1 MGGPGL
7 VLLEMTFM
15 KHWGTILNF
24 VLFAF
29 ICLIICIA
37 VWMLSGDIQNWMKL
51 VIYAIT
57 FAILFPLIRYIKRIR
72 VKRREVLFLVLMVCA
87 LQANAQ
93 TEQDDK
99 GILSG
104 NDAALQ
110 TMGFVNHLMIDS
122 AKYAIDAM
130 KPNLLPT
137 PTESSGL
144 SYLNTYKDKAT
155 HGIVLI
161 RQHTP
166 MGVNSFNLWRRG
178 HLSISGATNQMP
190 GLMDFQ
196 TGSLTLQQDFGRL
209 QLSASAT
216 ANKYWMPMQSTLYTQ
231 YSFSG
236 SAAYSISEAV
246 TLHAYGQYYA
256 NNPIVG
262 PAFSPYVSTTTYGAY
277 ADIRFSDRFGSNIG
291 VRRYIN
297 PMSGQWTTSPI
308 VTPYFRVGKRNKVEI
323 GLPLGELLKA
333 AVWGDRDNPMRFR
346 PQPHPQQHLKK
357 K

>member
-1 MGGPGL
+1 MR
-7 VLLEMTFM
+7 VLRA
-15 KHWGTILNF
+15 
-24 VLFAF
+24 LF
-29 ICLIICIA
+29 
-37 VWMLSGDIQNWMKL
+37 
-51 VIYAIT
+51 
-57 FAILFPLIRYIKRIR
+57 FP
-72 VKRREVLFLVLMVCA
+72 FMVCA

-155 HGIVLI
+155 HGIVLT

-346 PQPHPQQHLKK
+346 PQPQPQQHPKK

>member
-1 MGGPGL
+1 M
-7 VLLEMTFM
+7 
-15 KHWGTILNF
+15 
-24 VLFAF
+24 
-29 ICLIICIA
+29 
-37 VWMLSGDIQNWMKL
+37 
-51 VIYAIT
+51 
-57 FAILFPLIRYIKRIR
+57 
-72 VKRREVLFLVLMVCA
+72 KRREALFFVLMVCA

-93 TEQDDK
+93 TELDGK

-104 NDAALQ
+104 DEAALR
-110 TMGFVNHLMIDS
+110 TMEFDNHLKMDS
-122 AKYAIDAM
+122 TKYAIDAM

-144 SYLNTYKDKAT
+144 SYLNTYKDKAR
-155 HGIVLI
+155 HGIGLTG
-161 RQHTP
+161 QYAP
-166 MGVNSFNLWRRG
+166 MGAKSFNLWHGG
-178 HLSISGATNQMP
+178 HLDINGATNQMP
-190 GLMDFQ
+190 GLMDYQ
-196 TGSLTLQQDFGRL
+196 TGSFTLHQDFGRL

-231 YSFSG
+231 YGFGGTIGYDLSD
-236 SAAYSISEAV
+236 AV
-246 TLHAYGQYYA
+246 SLHAFGYYYA
-256 NNPIVG
+256 HNPLVG
-262 PAFSPYVSTTTYGAY
+262 PAFSPYVSTTSYGGY

-308 VTPYFRVGKRNKVEI
+308 VTPYFRVGKRNKVVI

-346 PQPHPQQHLKK
+346 PQPQPQPQQHPKK

>member
-1 MGGPGL
+1 
-7 VLLEMTFM
+7 
-15 KHWGTILNF
+15 
-24 VLFAF
+24 
-29 ICLIICIA
+29 
-37 VWMLSGDIQNWMKL
+37 
-51 VIYAIT
+51 
-57 FAILFPLIRYIKRIR
+57 
-72 VKRREVLFLVLMVCA
+72 VKRREALFFVLMVCA

-93 TEQDDK
+93 TELDGK

-104 NDAALQ
+104 DDAALR
-110 TMGFVNHLMIDS
+110 TMEFDNHLKMDS
-122 AKYAIDAM
+122 TKYAIDAM

-144 SYLNTYKDKAT
+144 SYLNTYKDKAR
-155 HGIVLI
+155 HGIGLTG
-161 RQHTP
+161 QYAP
-166 MGVNSFNLWRRG
+166 MGAKSFNLWHGG
-178 HLSISGATNQMP
+178 HLDINGATNQMP
-190 GLMDFQ
+190 GLMDYQ
-196 TGSLTLQQDFGRL
+196 TGSFTLHQDFGRL

-277 ADIRFSDRFGSNIG
+277 ADIRLSDRFGSNIG

-308 VTPYFRVGKRNKVEI
+308 VTPYFRVGKRNKVVI

-346 PQPHPQQHLKK
+346 PQPQPQPQQHPKK

>member
-1 MGGPGL
+1 MGRHRL
-7 VLLEMTFM
+7 VILEMTFM
-15 KHWGTILNF
+15 KHWGTIINF

-87 LQANAQ
+87 LHANAQ

-144 SYLNTYKDKAT
+144 SYLNTYKDKAM
-155 HGIVLI
+155 HGIVLT

-196 TGSLTLQQDFGRL
+196 TSSLSLHQDFGRF
-209 QLSASAT
+209 QLSA
-216 ANKYWMPMQSTLYTQ
+216 WMPMQSTLYTQ
-231 YSFSG
+231 YGFGGTIGYDLSD
-236 SAAYSISEAV
+236 AV
-246 TLHAYGQYYA
+246 SLHAFGYYYA
-256 NNPIVG
+256 HNPLVG
-262 PAFSPYVSTTTYGAY
+262 PAFSPYVSTTSYGGY

-297 PMSGQWTTSPI
+297 PMSGRWTTEPI
-308 VTPYFRVGKRNKVEI
+308 VTPYIKVKKLRIEFPVGS
-323 GLPLGELLKA
+323 LLKTLI
-333 AVWGDRDNPMRFR
+333 WGDRDNPLRFQPR
-346 PQPHPQQHLKK
+346 PMPTPQPKK
-357 K
+357 

>member
-1 MGGPGL
+1 
-7 VLLEMTFM
+7 MTFM
-15 KHWGTILNF
+15 KHWGTIINF

-87 LQANAQ
+87 LHANAQ

-144 SYLNTYKDKAT
+144 SYLNTYKDKAM
-155 HGIVLI
+155 HGIVLT

-190 GLMDFQ
+190 ELMDFQ
-196 TGSLTLQQDFGRL
+196 TSSLSLHQDFGRF

-231 YSFSG
+231 YGFGGTIGYDLSD
-236 SAAYSISEAV
+236 AV
-246 TLHAYGQYYA
+246 SLHAFGYYYA
-256 NNPIVG
+256 HNPLVG
-262 PAFSPYVSTTTYGAY
+262 PAFSPYVSTTSYGGY

-297 PMSGQWTTSPI
+297 PMSGRWTTEPI
-308 VTPYFRVGKRNKVEI
+308 VTPYIKVKKLRIEFPVGS
-323 GLPLGELLKA
+323 LLKTLI
-333 AVWGDRDNPMRFR
+333 WGDRDNPLRFQPR
-346 PQPHPQQHLKK
+346 PMPTPQPKRVGQGTGMK
-357 K
+357 

>member
-1 MGGPGL
+1 
-7 VLLEMTFM
+7 M
-15 KHWGTILNF
+15 KQLRF
-24 VLFAF
+24 VLALLTAF
-29 ICLIICIA
+29 TSIA
-37 VWMLSGDIQNWMKL
+37 VSAQVEGQDVSPTRSEMQPLHFDQPILADTLRISSIVPYSELQKSELPLLQSSYDHTSNYMLPIMPALKPYQLWDGTS
-51 VIYAIT
+51 VIVYGSN
-57 FAILFPLIRYIKRIR
+57 Y
-72 VKRREVLFLVLMVCA
+72 LM
-87 LQANAQ
+87 L
-93 TEQDDK
+93 
-99 GILSG
+99 
-104 NDAALQ
+104 
-110 TMGFVNHLMIDS
+110 
-122 AKYAIDAM
+122 
-130 KPNLLPT
+130 
-137 PTESSGL
+137 
-144 SYLNTYKDKAT
+144 
-155 HGIVLI
+155 
-161 RQHTP
+161 
-166 MGVNSFNLWRRG
+166 
-178 HLSISGATNQMP
+178 
-190 GLMDFQ
+190 GLMDVA

-323 GLPLGELLKA
+323 GLPLGELIKA

-346 PQPHPQQHLKK
+346 PQPQPQQHPKK

>member
-1 MGGPGL
+1 M
-7 VLLEMTFM
+7 
-15 KHWGTILNF
+15 
-24 VLFAF
+24 
-29 ICLIICIA
+29 
-37 VWMLSGDIQNWMKL
+37 
-51 VIYAIT
+51 
-57 FAILFPLIRYIKRIR
+57 
-72 VKRREVLFLVLMVCA
+72 KRREALFFVLMVCA

-93 TEQDDK
+93 TELDGK

-104 NDAALQ
+104 DDAALR
-110 TMGFVNHLMIDS
+110 TMEFDNHLKMDS
-122 AKYAIDAM
+122 TKYAIDAM

-144 SYLNTYKDKAT
+144 SYLNTYKDKAR
-155 HGIVLI
+155 HGIGLTG
-161 RQHTP
+161 QYAP
-166 MGVNSFNLWRRG
+166 MGAKSFNLWHGG
-178 HLSISGATNQMP
+178 HLDINGATNQMP
-190 GLMDFQ
+190 GLMDYQ
-196 TGSLTLQQDFGRL
+196 TGSFTLHQDFGRL

-231 YSFSG
+231 YGFGG

-308 VTPYFRVGKRNKVEI
+308 VTPYFRVGKRNKVVI

-346 PQPHPQQHLKK
+346 PQPQPQQHPKK

>member
-1 MGGPGL
+1 
-7 VLLEMTFM
+7 
-15 KHWGTILNF
+15 
-24 VLFAF
+24 
-29 ICLIICIA
+29 
-37 VWMLSGDIQNWMKL
+37 
-51 VIYAIT
+51 
-57 FAILFPLIRYIKRIR
+57 
-72 VKRREVLFLVLMVCA
+72 
-87 LQANAQ
+87 
-93 TEQDDK
+93 
-99 GILSG
+99 
-104 NDAALQ
+104 
-110 TMGFVNHLMIDS
+110 
-122 AKYAIDAM
+122 
-130 KPNLLPT
+130 
-137 PTESSGL
+137 
-144 SYLNTYKDKAT
+144 
-155 HGIVLI
+155 
-161 RQHTP
+161 

-231 YSFSG
+231 YSFGG

-262 PAFSPYVSTTTYGAY
+262 PAFSPYVSTTTYGGY
-277 ADIRFSDRFGSNIG
+277 ADVRINDYFGSNVG

-308 VTPYFRVGKRNKVEI
+308 VTPYFRVGKRNKVVI

-346 PQPHPQQHLKK
+346 PQPQPQQHPKK

>member
-1 MGGPGL
+1 
-7 VLLEMTFM
+7 
-15 KHWGTILNF
+15 
-24 VLFAF
+24 
-29 ICLIICIA
+29 
-37 VWMLSGDIQNWMKL
+37 
-51 VIYAIT
+51 
-57 FAILFPLIRYIKRIR
+57 
-72 VKRREVLFLVLMVCA
+72 MVCA

-130 KPNLLPT
+130 KPNILPT

-155 HGIVLI
+155 HGIGLAG
-161 RQHTP
+161 QYAP
-166 MGVNSFNLWRRG
+166 MGVKSFNLWRGG
-178 HLSISGATNQMP
+178 HLGIYGVTNQMP

-196 TGSLTLQQDFGRL
+196 TGSLTLHQDFGRL

-231 YSFSG
+231 YGFGG
-236 SAAYSISEAV
+236 SVAYTISEAV
-246 TLHAYGQYYA
+246 TLHAYGQYYT

-262 PAFSPYVSTTTYGAY
+262 PAFSPYVSTTTYGGY
-277 ADIRFSDRFGSNIG
+277 ADVRINDYLGSNVG

-297 PMSGQWTTSPI
+297 PMSGRWTTEPI
-308 VTPYFRVGKRNKVEI
+308 VTPYIKVKKSRIEFPI
-323 GLPLGELLKA
+323 GSLLKTLI
-333 AVWGDRDNPMRFR
+333 WGDRDNPLRFQPIPMPT
-346 PQPHPQQHLKK
+346 PQPKK
-357 K
+357 

>member
-137 PTESSGL
+137 PTVSTGL
-144 SYLNTYKDKAT
+144 SYLNIVHNFLDRPVLCVNP
-155 HGIVLI
+155 IQSVVVLI
-161 RQHTP
+161 
-166 MGVNSFNLWRRG
+166 
-178 HLSISGATNQMP
+178 NQ
-190 GLMDFQ
+190 F
-196 TGSLTLQQDFGRL
+196 
-209 QLSASAT
+209 
-216 ANKYWMPMQSTLYTQ
+216 
-231 YSFSG
+231 
-236 SAAYSISEAV
+236 
-246 TLHAYGQYYA
+246 
-256 NNPIVG
+256 
-262 PAFSPYVSTTTYGAY
+262 
-277 ADIRFSDRFGSNIG
+277 
-291 VRRYIN
+291 
-297 PMSGQWTTSPI
+297 
-308 VTPYFRVGKRNKVEI
+308 
-323 GLPLGELLKA
+323 
-333 AVWGDRDNPMRFR
+333 
-346 PQPHPQQHLKK
+346 
-357 K
+357 

>member
-1 MGGPGL
+1 MR
-7 VLLEMTFM
+7 VLRAL
-15 KHWGTILNF
+15 
-24 VLFAF
+24 
-29 ICLIICIA
+29 
-37 VWMLSGDIQNWMKL
+37 
-51 VIYAIT
+51 
-57 FAILFPLIRYIKRIR
+57 LFPF
-72 VKRREVLFLVLMVCA
+72 VVCA

-110 TMGFVNHLMIDS
+110 TMGFVNQLMIDS

-155 HGIVLI
+155 HGIVLT

-277 ADIRFSDRFGSNIG
+277 ADVRINDHFGSNVG

-297 PMSGQWTTSPI
+297 PMSGRWTTEPI
-308 VTPYFRVGKRNKVEI
+308 VTPYIKVAKKSRIEFPI
-323 GLPLGELLKA
+323 GSLLKTLI
-333 AVWGDRDNPMRFR
+333 WGDRDNPLRFQPR
-346 PQPHPQQHLKK
+346 PMPTPTSKHK
-357 K
+357 